1 MLLKGAFKQ
10 SGDSPNHE
18 ANKYVFTMFF
28 IIHPVTKLPHKTCDT
43 TTNWEEL
50 NQKPLHD
57 LSWQWFLYLFLCICR
72 ISITQ
77 VTSRLWIHRI
87 TSMFIGGLAKNLFLL
102 IYTVEIC
109 KYLQSELAFT
119 IQLPTYLTN
128 IVCKNKWVPVL
139 IVWGSTPH
147 LHLLNSDRV

>member
-1 MLLKGAFKQ
+1 MMLLKGAFKQ

-87 TSMFIGGLAKNLFLL
+87 TSMFIRGLSKEFVPFDLHSRNLQISPVWIGFHNSVGPHIWLILSAKTSGCLF
-102 IYTVEIC
+102 
-109 KYLQSELAFT
+109 
-119 IQLPTYLTN
+119 
-128 IVCKNKWVPVL
+128 
-139 IVWGSTPH
+139 
-147 LHLLNSDRV
+147 